1 MNRTLLVAM
10 VAGLVAL
17 SLSCGGNSSLDDTP
31 ASVALTIE
39 VTLYNPD
46 IDVCTQTNLG
56 ADLSIDTMSISSHAK
71 SPDVTLTSNS
81 DVSLS
86 RWVITPARTDG
97 GSTASPEWSH
107 DLTVY
112 VPAGSST
119 DLENYR
125 VYPVEYL
132 RDLPLSYLL
141 PENGGVD
148 PETGN
153 RNIRESMYVQVFG
166 RTISGKAVATDRV
179 PIAFNFFCGT
189 P

>member
-1 MNRTLLVAM
+1 MNRTLLPGI
-10 VAGLVAL
+10 VAGLAVV
-17 SLSCGGNSSLDDTP
+17 SLSCGGNSTLDDTP
-31 ASVALTIE
+31 AAVVLTVE

-46 IDVCTQTNLG
+46 IDVCAQTVSG
-56 ADLSIDTMSISSHAK
+56 ADIAIDTMSIASHPK
-71 SPDVTLTSNS
+71 NPDGVLSTNQ
-81 DVSLS
+81 DVNLS
-86 RWVITPARTDG
+86 RWVITPGRTDG

-112 VPAGSST
+112 VPAGGNT
-119 DLENYR
+119 DLKNYR
-125 VYPVEYL
+125 VYPVENL
-132 RDLPLSYLL
+132 REVPLSYLL

-153 RNIRESMYVQVFG
+153 RNIRESLYLQIYG
-166 RTISGKAVATDRV
+166 RTLSGKAVSTERI